1 MRRSITSSPGG
12 THAPNCV
19 SMSFSFQT
27 SRLLLQLVHNRN
39 SNPRNSNSSSS
50 NSNLRNR
57 IPLRKMQSR
66 LRQIK
71 ASPA

>member
-1 MRRSITSSPGG
+1 
-12 THAPNCV
+12 
-19 SMSFSFQT
+19 MSFSFQT

-50 NSNLRNR
+50 SSNSNLRNR